1 MKIFF
6 IKREN
11 KIEPIYRMSMDY
23 VDAMQRNVI
32 YSAEMRKP
40 RNPKFHNLV
49 FALAKCALDNM
60 PENRQAWKH
69 YTPYE
74 FIKMLQ
80 IEIGATEKMIRL
92 NGEVVQIPK
101 SIAFESM
108 DENEFEK
115 TIAEPMFEVCAKILG
130 CTVDELK
137 TNYVNYL

>member
-1 MKIFF
+1 MKIFL
-6 IKREN
+6 IKRDRQ
-11 KIEPIYRMSMDY
+11 IEPIYRMSIDY
-23 VDAMQRNVI
+23 VDSMQQNVV

-60 PENRQAWKH
+60 PESRAYWRH
-69 YTPYE
+69 YTPYD
-74 FIKMLQ
+74 FIKALQ
-80 IEIGATEKMIRL
+80 LEIGATEKMIKL
-92 NGEVVQIPK
+92 NGEVVQVPL

-115 TIAEPMFEVCAKILG
+115 TIAEPMFEVCAKVLN